1 MSMWSGFPIRC
12 LHKPAPTSS
21 AATNS
26 PILPRL
32 RTENPELTTVFRR
45 IPMSTKTLAVGPK
58 IKTTLPGPKAKQIL
72 KGDDKYIS
80 PSYTRSYPLVAKQG
94 RGIVVTDVDG
104 NEFLDFSAGI
114 AVTSTGH
121 CHTHVVDAMQ
131 KQTGE
136 LIHMSGTDFYYENM
150 VELAARLSKIA
161 PMPGPHKIYFGNS
174 GAEAVEAALKLARY
188 HTKRQNVIAFFGAF
202 HGRTMGAL
210 SLTASKPQQRRRFAP
225 LMPGVTHVRYP
236 DVYRGCEGGAQD
248 AEAFALGCARFIED
262 KLFKTTLP
270 PEEVAAIF
278 VEPVQGE
285 GGYVIAPNVFMQELR
300 RICDRHGILL
310 VADEVQSGA
319 GRTGKW
325 WAIEHTGVQ
334 PDIVCIAKGI
344 ASGMPLGVTISKA
357 EIMDWVPG
365 SHASTFGG
373 NPVCIAAALATL
385 DVIESENLMRNA
397 TEVGNHILKR
407 IVAWPNKHKLVGD
420 VRGRG
425 LMIGVEIVKDKKT
438 KEYAAA
444 ERDHIVELA
453 FERGVLFLGCGPST
467 IRIAPPLIVTKD
479 EADVA
484 IDALEES
491 ISIVGKGD

>member
-1 MSMWSGFPIRC
+1 M
-12 LHKPAPTSS
+12 T
-21 AATNS
+21 
-26 PILPRL
+26 
-32 RTENPELTTVFRR
+32 
-45 IPMSTKTLAVGPK
+45 TKTMTAAAPEKAIAAAVNGAKTRGPKIDGTKIDGAKIRGPK
-58 IKTTLPGPKAKQIL
+58 IKTALPGPNAL
-72 KGDDKYIS
+72 RVLAGDQQYVS
-80 PSYTRSYPLVAKQG
+80 PSYTRSYPLVAKSG

-104 NEFLDFSAGI
+104 NEFYDFSAGI

-121 CHTHVVDAMQ
+121 CHPEVVAAMQ
-131 KQTGE
+131 KQAGE
-136 LIHMSGTDFYYENM
+136 LIHMSGTDFYYEHM
-150 VELAARLSKIA
+150 VTLAERLSKIA
-161 PMPGPHKIYFGNS
+161 PMPGPHKVYYGNS
-174 GAEAVEAALKLARY
+174 GAEAVEGALKLARY
-188 HTKRQNVIAFFGAF
+188 HTKRPNVIAFYGAF

-210 SLTASKPQQRRRFAP
+210 SLTASKPQQRRRFSP

-236 DVYRGCEGGAQD
+236 DVYRGCSDGAQD
-248 AEAFALGCARFIED
+248 KNADAFALGCARFIEE

-285 GGYVIAPNVFMQELR
+285 GGYVVAPTNFMQELR

-310 VADEVQSGA
+310 VVDEVQSGV

-325 WAIEHTGVQ
+325 WAVEHTGVQ

-344 ASGMPLGVTISKA
+344 ASGMPLGITLTRS

-385 DVIESENLMRNA
+385 DVIEKEHLLEHTS
-397 TEVGNHILKR
+397 EVGGYMLNR
-407 IVAWPNKHKLVGD
+407 MASWPTKLKLVGD

-425 LMIGVEIVKDKKT
+425 LMIGVDIVKDKTT
-438 KEYAAA
+438 KEYAGV
-444 ERDHIVELA
+444 ERDQIIERA
-453 FERGVLFLGCGPST
+453 FEHGVLFLGCGPST
-467 IRIAPPLIVTKD
+467 IRLCPPLVVTKE

-484 IDALEES
+484 LDVLEEC
-491 ISIVGKGD
+491 IQQVGG